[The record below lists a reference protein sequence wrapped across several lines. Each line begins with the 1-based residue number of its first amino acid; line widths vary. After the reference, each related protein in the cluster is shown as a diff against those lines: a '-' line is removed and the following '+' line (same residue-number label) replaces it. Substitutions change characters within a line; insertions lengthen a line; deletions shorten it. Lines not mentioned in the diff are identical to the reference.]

1 MAVTKELLVQYD
13 DLLHEREEV
22 KEKIYKLEKQIEKIE
37 QEGAVVDKVRGGEG
51 GLQSFKIKGFPY
63 PEYQKK
69 KVLLNARRDTLLD
82 LEIKILNSIN
92 EIESFI
98 SKINDSHVRRII
110 NLRIIKKFSWEKV
123 AKTIG
128 GGNTEDSV
136 KKIFYRFIEK
146 Q

>member
-22 KEKIYKLEKQIEKIE
+22 KEKIYKLEKQIDKIE
-37 QEGAVVDKVRGGEG
+37 QDGNVVDKVRGGEG
-51 GLQSFKIKGFPY
+51 GLQSFKIEGFPY

-69 KVLLNARRDTLLD
+69 KALLNARKDALFD

-92 EIESFI
+92 EIELFI
-98 SKINDSHVRRII
+98 SNINDSHIRRII
-110 NLRIIKKFSWEKV
+110 NLRIIKKFSWGKV
-123 AKTIG
+123 AETIG

-136 KKIFYRFIEK
+136 KKIFYRFMEK
-146 Q
+146 M